1 MIRGTFLIL
10 LVCSSSVFGGY
21 AGSAILA
28 LRAIAEQPYAA
39 NATIV
44 ELKGEHAEPMPAEWQ
59 ILLADASARGGVR
72 LVSVANGVITS
83 ESTPLKGYSN
93 VADMPGLRTAEISVD
108 VPSLFQLVQ
117 KQAEKAQV
125 GFHWLDY
132 TLRADSATRAAVW
145 TIWLYDQLGSLVA
158 TMGIAAQGGGIV
170 QDIQLPDGSSPRK
183 SDTKELGGLL
193 GEIGN
198 FTESTARKIGDTTLH
213 AIGTVQE
220 LLVGERTI
228 GPKASE

>member
-1 MIRGTFLIL
+1 MRGIFLIL
-10 LVCSSSVFGGY
+10 LVCSSSVFAGN

-28 LRAIAEQPYAA
+28 LRTIAEQPYAA

-44 ELKGEHAEPMPAEWQ
+44 ELKGERAEPMPAEWQ
-59 ILLADASARGGVR
+59 ILLADPSARGGVR

-93 VADMPGLRTAEISVD
+93 VADMPGIRTGEISVD

-117 KQAEKAQV
+117 KQAEEAQV

-132 TLRADSATRAAVW
+132 TLRADPASRAPVW
-145 TIWLYDQLGSLVA
+145 TIWLHDQLGSLVA

-170 QDIQLPDGSSPRK
+170 QGIQLPDGSSPRK
-183 SDTKELGGLL
+183 SDTKKLGGLL

-220 LLVGERTI
+220 FLVGERTI
-228 GPKASE
+228 GTKANE